1 MVEVLI
7 RNVYSAF
14 VAYSR
19 CSVALVATANQ
30 RHAWRTEI
38 SSYTVC

>member
-7 RNVYSAF
+7 RHVYSAF

-19 CSVALVATANQ
+19 CSVAL
-30 RHAWRTEI
+30 
-38 SSYTVC
+38 